1 LERITI
7 TYIICE
13 NCEGSYELQPEE
25 SLEDFE
31 SCKCIGILRYVDL
44 NDYKLV
50 QESETV
56 RNIINN
62 GNTYTEKMVSNY
74 NNGII
79 AGAVMGLFGILGWFL
94 GYKFL
99 FILIFLGFLFS
110 ISSYNKSKS
119 WIKGVK
125 GEKLVSKYLNQLSKD
140 YIILNDV
147 TLPGRYGNID
157 HIL

>member
-1 LERITI
+1 
-7 TYIICE
+7 
-13 NCEGSYELQPEE
+13 
-25 SLEDFE
+25 
-31 SCKCIGILRYVDL
+31 
-44 NDYKLV
+44 
-50 QESETV
+50 V

-79 AGAVMGLFGILGWFL
+79 AGAVMGLFGS
-94 GYKFL
+94 
-99 FILIFLGFLFS
+99 LGFLLS

-119 WIKGVK
+119 WVKGAK

-140 YIILNDV
+140 YIILNNV

-157 HIL
+157 HIVVGTTEFLLSKLNLEVPTLLTGTNGYMVVVLIQKKLIVTLENRLK